1 MESENKAIFRAFYE
15 RAWNYADV
23 TMADELLAEEFTNHE
38 IAGPTSVSHRA
49 LYKQAIAENFAAL
62 PDWQLV
68 LDSLIEEGDVV
79 AARWHAWGKHTGEAW
94 GIAPTGKVS
103 AFSGM
108 TMVRL
113 AHGKITDF
121 WKHDG
126 SLAGWR
132 ELDG

>member
-23 TMADELLAEEFTNHE
+23 TVADELLAEEFTNHE

-68 LDSLIEEGDVV
+68 LDNLSAEGDVV
-79 AARWHAWGKHTGEAW
+79 AARWHAWGTHTGEAW
-94 GIAPTGKVS
+94 GIAPAGKVI

-108 TMVRL
+108 TMVRI
-113 AHGKITDF
+113 AKGKITDF

-126 SLAGWR
+126 ALAAWR
-132 ELDG
+132 ALDG